1 MARNKQNFKD
11 MLILNAVTPTLRE
24 YPDYIMVE
32 DQYCNVFNFDD
43 FRSENDIG
51 WADVIF
57 DQKNMPVCIR
67 LDPANGK
74 QIRDSVDQHDKQTK
88 NDLLEFNKTASQLND
103 LEREKRHGLKILDM
117 VGDENEKFF
126 MACISCVLRA
136 NNLDL
141 LDSTSAYFNSAV
153 QASGMNYRDIKY
165 NKLTGLLAASPLR
178 VFDKDA
184 YDQTVRPFPASTI
197 AHSLFAR
204 EAGLDDGVGIT
215 IGHDDRDGIVRID
228 TISRPASRHNSNI
241 VIVGG
246 SGSGKSTLAKLLLL
260 KEHLLY
266 GSRIIILDPEG
277 EFSHLVRALGG
288 DVITV
293 GHRSTAKISPF
304 QPRAIVSNVEDEKDG
319 TDTDIDDDADALDEL
334 VLASTMPFVK
344 SFLSLAFDIPK
355 DYFPVLEIALERAY
369 GAYGITDTTTFKE
382 YYEKNYSY
390 PIMEDLYHVLEDLAK
405 QDDKYS
411 DAYNRIALNIRS
423 AAVGINR
430 SLWNERS
437 TFKIDSD
444 IVSFNTEGMDDDE
457 TTKVAWYYNIMT
469 WAWSEV
475 RVAPKTGKPIRI
487 VFDEAHNIIN
497 PRYPSIGTMLKSMV
511 KRIRKRDGGTTVI
524 TQEVNDLLAP
534 AVKLHGAAVL
544 NNATYK
550 FIGQAEGQNL
560 KEIAELY
567 GMERETMARIKRA
580 SKGNFA
586 LFAGSTDRTWVKV
599 DVEPWELEMFG
610 KGGGR

>member
-1 MARNKQNFKD
+1 MAKKQTFKD
-11 MLILNAVTPTLRE
+11 MLILNAITPTLRE
-24 YPDYIMVE
+24 YPNYISVE
-32 DQYCNVFNFDD
+32 DQVCDVLNFDE
-43 FRSENDIG
+43 FKSENDIG

-88 NDLLEFNKTASQLND
+88 NDLLEFNKTASQLNE
-103 LEREKRHGLKILDM
+103 LEREKRHGLQILDM

-126 MACISCVLRA
+126 MACISCIVRSKTLD
-136 NNLDL
+136 NLDSDL
-141 LDSTSAYFNSAV
+141 AYFDSAV

-184 YDQTVRPFPASTI
+184 YDQTARPFPASTI
-197 AHSLFAR
+197 AHSLFNR
-204 EAGLDDGVGIT
+204 EVGLDDGVGIT
-215 IGHDDRDGIVRID
+215 LGHDDRDGIVRLDI
-228 TISRPASRHNSNI
+228 INRPASRHNSNI

-260 KEHLLY
+260 KEYLLY
-266 GSRIIILDPEG
+266 GSRIIIIDPEG
-277 EFSHLVRALGG
+277 EFSALVRALGG
-288 DVITV
+288 DVVTV
-293 GHRSTAKISPF
+293 GQKSTAKISPL
-304 QPRAIVSNVEDEKDG
+304 QPRAIISNSEDDKDG
-319 TDTDIDDDADALDEL
+319 SGTDIDDGTYVLDEL
-334 VLASTMPFVK
+334 VLASTIPFAK
-344 SFLSLAFDIPK
+344 SFLSLAFNISDELLPL
-355 DYFPVLEIALERAY
+355 LEVALEKAY
-369 GAYGITDTTTFKE
+369 NLYGINDKTTFGE
-382 YYEKNYSY
+382 YYEKELSY
-390 PIMEDLYHVLEDLAK
+390 PVPEDLYNVLKQLADEDKLYGESY
-405 QDDKYS
+405 Q
-411 DAYNRIALNIRS
+411 RIALKIRS
-423 AAVGINR
+423 AAVGINKT
-430 SLWNERS
+430 LWNERS

-444 IVSFNTEGMDDDE
+444 IISFNTEGMDDDE
-457 TTKVAWYYNIMT
+457 TTKIAWYYNIMT
-469 WAWSEV
+469 WIWSEA
-475 RVAPKTGKPIRI
+475 RIAPKTGKPIRI

-567 GMERETMARIKRA
+567 GMEKETMARIKNA

-586 LFAGSTDRTWVKV
+586 LFAGTTDRTWVKV